1 MYNNMLFT
9 FFKFV
14 HCVNIDIIYFEA
26 KQFNQRNG
34 LIYILTHIEIKSNK
48 IFIMLFNSGD

>member
-48 IFIMLFNSGD
+48 IFIMFNSGD